1 MQVGC
6 DALVERAVSVDVE
19 WGVSVEAVDS
29 DQVVDHASQW
39 IPIGHRLT
47 SGLLGLNVAVFGTA
61 LVVGETFNPVGLQQP
76 EVFVMV
82 LMGLGLVWMLWYLLW
97 SQKQP
102 GSPAHTDHHAG
113 SATVMAVLML
123 FAALSLL
130 LCVFWMGYYLLLR
143 QCQPLAKI
151 LSPFI
156 QAPFFI
162 LQTYMLWA
170 HSKDC
175 IHKHKVLTRCGLML
189 TLCADGLLWFCAV
202 RDDSV
207 HTAIELEW
215 QEGDVNASALFLQAP
230 GVWNRPVCQCNGDT
244 LCVVFQKGYE
254 ILYPFNMEFT
264 LLATCMLYVMWKN
277 VGRHVSGVR
286 TERVQKT
293 LLRSVWR
300 GGVLQGSL
308 LGSLVLLSGVCVF
321 MLYHVWI
328 DQKAMRLSALLLF
341 YCFHL
346 VLLPTMTLCSLTC
359 TLLQGQEGQGGGRNP
374 TRSLDVTLL
383 LGTAVG
389 QLALS
394 YLTIVAA
401 LALGPSGIL
410 GSLDLSYSLLSLVE
424 MVMQNIFIIKALHL
438 HTQPHVTPQVRPHAD
453 GYPHTHSSIN
463 AKEDQLENVT
473 EKEDNAAKEHELE
486 DENDISVPP
495 TGREEHITD
504 HLKRRVIKEICAF
517 LVLSNITL
525 WVMSAFGA
533 RPELKTSVGKQFFGF
548 SVWFVLV
555 NLSQPL
561 TVFYRMHA
569 VGALM
574 EHISE

>member
-175 IHKHKVLTRCGLML
+175 IHKHKVLTRW
-189 TLCADGLLWFCAV
+189 TAVVLC
-202 RDDSV
+202 
-207 HTAIELEW
+207 
-215 QEGDVNASALFLQAP
+215 

-463 AKEDQLENVT
+463 AKEDQLENVQT